1 MTPSSA
7 VGIMR
12 TNPVRLILEHFQEQR
27 REEFRGALHLHV
39 QEAAGMAGSDH
50 AQVRHLHQ
58 EFWPEVCHVVFSVID
73 IVFKGQ
79 QETILVFLYSFNT
92 GKPRAIWGH

>member
-7 VGIMR
+7 VGIMGM
-12 TNPVRLILEHFQEQR
+12 NPVSLILKHFQEQR
-27 REEFRGALHLHV
+27 GEELRGALHLHV
-39 QEAAGMAGSDH
+39 EEAAGMAGSNH
-50 AQVRHLHQ
+50 PQVRHFHQ
-58 EFWPEVCHVVFSVID
+58 EFWPKVCHVVFSVID

-92 GKPRAIWGH
+92 GQPWAI